1 VERRWDLAVT
11 CLLSR
16 RPNVAGIDLS
26 RRVRD
31 AVERRAA
38 PGAHPGV
45 DIMKRKS
52 LQAYVTF
59 FWRGRPGAA
68 SPSIPSVSTSAF
80 SRLPADIEADIE
92 TDEC

>member
-26 RRVRD
+26 PRVRD

-52 LQAYVTF
+52 LQAYVHILLARSS
-59 FWRGRPGAA
+59 WR
-68 SPSIPSVSTSAF
+68 
-80 SRLPADIEADIE
+80 RLPVHSLGFNFRFQPIA
-92 TDEC
+92 CGYRS